1 MADKPYPI
9 FDRSRLK
16 LRPLAERKHALTLR
30 DILPLDA
37 PVEPFAP
44 PDLAALAQRIV
55 AARKKKRPVI
65 LMIGAHVIKR
75 GCSRF
80 LIEMMERG
88 LVTHVAANGACAVHD
103 FEFAMI
109 GATSESVADYIRQG
123 QFGLWRE
130 TGLLHD
136 AFRRGVRDGLGM
148 GQAVGRAIEKG
159 KFPHRDISLFAAGY
173 RLRVPVTVHVGI
185 GYDIIH
191 EDPRCDGA
199 VTGRASYRDFLTFAR
214 AIEGLEGG
222 VFLNI
227 GTAVMG
233 PEVYLKALSMARNIA
248 RQQGRA
254 IRRFTTAVFD
264 VQDVPEDFRTAMPRH
279 DRHLYYRPW
288 KTILV
293 RTVADGGQS
302 YYFRGD
308 HAVTVPSLYR
318 LCVKKRSS

>member
-1 MADKPYPI
+1 LADKAYPI

-16 LRPLAERKHALTLR
+16 LLPLEERNHALTLR

-37 PVEPFAP
+37 RVPPFAP
-44 PDLAALAQRIV
+44 PDLAALARRVLV
-55 AARKKKRPVI
+55 ARREKWPVI
-65 LMIGAHVIKR
+65 L
-75 GCSRF
+75 
-80 LIEMMERG
+80 
-88 LVTHVAANGACAVHD
+88 
-103 FEFAMI
+103 MI
-109 GATSESVADYIRQG
+109 GATSESVADYIRQD

-136 AFRRGVRDGLGM
+136 VFRRGVRDGLGM

-159 KFPHRDISLFAAGY
+159 KFRHRDISLFAAGY

-185 GYDIIH
+185 GCDIIH

-199 VTGRASYRDFLTFAR
+199 VIGEASYRDFLIFAR
-214 AIEGLEGG
+214 ALERLEGG

-233 PEVYLKALSMARNIA
+233 PEVYLKALAMARNVA
-248 RQQGRA
+248 RQRGRA
-254 IRRFTTAVFD
+254 IERFTTAVFD
-264 VQDVPEDFRTAMPRH
+264 VQDAPADFRTAMPRH

-293 RTVADGGQS
+293 RTVADGGRS

-308 HAVTVPSLYR
+308 HAVTIPNLYR
-318 LCVKKRSS
+318 LCLKKE